1 MVLWQPGVEPTD
13 VAGLASTRTFPLRSS
28 FRPSYNMSINL
39 VERMGAADSRKLL
52 ERSFAQFQADRSV
65 VGLVRGIERNEEA
78 LKGLQEKLGGADG
91 EYFEYASLRER
102 LSARERALERKGRE
116 DRRGDAVESLR
127 ALARGDVIAIPI
139 GRHSGVAVV
148 LVPDNDPKDPRP
160 LVLTADQWAGRLS
173 SGDFPEAADVLGKM
187 RLPKHVDHHT
197 ARIRRDLAS
206 ALRST
211 GISAPGE
218 RSATRPARPKMPRSL
233 LCDVLFARI
242 RATAGPIVNI

>member
-102 LSARERALERKGRE
+102 LGARERALERKGRE
-116 DRRGDAVESLR
+116 DRRGDAVESSVHSP
-127 ALARGDVIAIPI
+127 AATSSQFPSVVIPEW
-139 GRHSGVAVV
+139 
-148 LVPDNDPKDPRP
+148 L
-160 LVLTADQWAGRLS
+160 WS
-173 SGDFPEAADVLGKM
+173 SS
-187 RLPKHVDHHT
+187 RT
-197 ARIRRDLAS
+197 TIRRTHD
-206 ALRST
+206 RS
-211 GISAPGE
+211 
-218 RSATRPARPKMPRSL
+218 
-233 LCDVLFARI
+233 F
-242 RATAGPIVNI
+242 

>member
-1 MVLWQPGVEPTD
+1 MR
-13 VAGLASTRTFPLRSS
+13 A
-28 FRPSYNMSINL
+28 
-39 VERMGAADSRKLL
+39 
-52 ERSFAQFQADRSV
+52 
-65 VGLVRGIERNEEA
+65 
-78 LKGLQEKLGGADG
+78 
-91 EYFEYASLRER
+91 
-102 LSARERALERKGRE
+102 ERALERKGRE

-160 LVLTADQWAGRLS
+160 LVLTADQWARRLS

-218 RSATRPARPKMPRSL
+218 RSAARRAHPKMPRSL
-233 LCDVLFARI
+233 L
-242 RATAGPIVNI
+242 ATCYSPASVP

>member
-1 MVLWQPGVEPTD
+1 MHSP
-13 VAGLASTRTFPLRSS
+13 A
-28 FRPSYNMSINL
+28 
-39 VERMGAADSRKLL
+39 
-52 ERSFAQFQADRSV
+52 
-65 VGLVRGIERNEEA
+65 
-78 LKGLQEKLGGADG
+78 
-91 EYFEYASLRER
+91 
-102 LSARERALERKGRE
+102 
-116 DRRGDAVESLR
+116 
-127 ALARGDVIAIPI
+127 GDVIAIPI

-206 ALRST
+206 ALRT
-211 GISAPGE
+211 YRDQCPPAKEAPQGG
-218 RSATRPARPKMPRSL
+218 RIRRCRGSL

>member
-1 MVLWQPGVEPTD
+1 LPEEDLEVLGYRDWCKALRRGLASHHAGMLPAFRQTVEELFVKGLVRAVFATETLALGINMPARTVVLERLVKYNGESHAELTPGEYTQLTGRAGRRGIDVEGHAVVLWQPGVEPTD

-127 ALARGDVIAIPI
+127 A
-139 GRHSGVAVV
+139 
-148 LVPDNDPKDPRP
+148 
-160 LVLTADQWAGRLS
+160 
-173 SGDFPEAADVLGKM
+173 
-187 RLPKHVDHHT
+187 
-197 ARIRRDLAS
+197 
-206 ALRST
+206 
-211 GISAPGE
+211 
-218 RSATRPARPKMPRSL
+218 
-233 LCDVLFARI
+233 
-242 RATAGPIVNI
+242 